1 MAPGERANRGVD
13 YGQAGVGGSSVFA
26 RRRVRAYG
34 TVANSPG
41 AAMLPGTLPKAPE
54 SEDEKSLILPITCT
68 RHGSNLQPY
77 DPKS

>member
-26 RRRVRAYG
+26 RRRVRAHG

-41 AAMLPGTLPKAPE
+41 AAMMPGTLPKAPE
-54 SEDEKSLILPITCT
+54 SEDEK
-68 RHGSNLQPY
+68 
-77 DPKS
+77 KSHPTNHLHPAWLEPATL